1 MRNLSSGPVSV
12 RRNLRLPCFSWR
24 PPRRPICRTLGRSGG
39 GGARGHSIQPG
50 QNLGWRWEDWSEG
63 GRLVWMG
70 PQPPGNERLPF
81 QGSMRPLHCS
91 GQAVWDWAGRA
102 RVCCV
107 WHPSS
112 SLGFL
117 RIGAPYAR
125 TLFRPLSRR
134 SKYCKAV
141 MREPGRKSTPR
152 PAGKVTRL
160 CSFVLG
166 SNLEAMHNSRL
177 DHQS

>member
-1 MRNLSSGPVSV
+1 MAGAGHGDTPSS
-12 RRNLRLPCFSWR
+12 LD
-24 PPRRPICRTLGRSGG
+24 RTLDGDGRT
-39 GGARGHSIQPG
+39 GARVAVWF
-50 QNLGWRWEDWSEG
+50 GWAPSPLETKGCLS
-63 GRLVWMG
+63 
-70 PQPPGNERLPF
+70 
-81 QGSMRPLHCS
+81 QGSMRPLCCS
-91 GQAVWDWAGRA
+91 GQAVWDWAGRT

-112 SLGFL
+112 SLGCL
-117 RIGAPYAR
+117 CIRAPYAR